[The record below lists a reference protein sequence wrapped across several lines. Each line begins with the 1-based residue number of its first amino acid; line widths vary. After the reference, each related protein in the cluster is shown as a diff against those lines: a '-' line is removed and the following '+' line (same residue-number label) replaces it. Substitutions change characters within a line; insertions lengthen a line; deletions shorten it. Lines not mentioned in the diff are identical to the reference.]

1 MKRYVVR
8 FIESRL
14 YEMTVEAGSEEE
26 AIKLAQHGPE
36 NPIWLSAELDGFA
49 VVEIERGA
57 P

>member
-26 AIKLAQHGPE
+26 AIKMAKHGPA